1 MLGSLRSAFRPTQ
14 WLVLGLM
21 LFSLLASAHIS
32 RAVLERLPRLE
43 DEYAYLYQ
51 AKIFAHFQ
59 AYVVRDE
66 PVKVF
71 WQPFVLQP
79 EAADSYDGV
88 TRRFGKYTPGYPMV
102 LAVGVILGQPWLINA
117 VLGMLNVGLIYRLGR
132 AVFARTGQGEAIG
145 VIAAALLAISPTAL
159 ILNAT
164 LMSHTWALLA
174 ALLFV
179 YAYLMAVRR
188 LTNERTARRWAILCG
203 VMLGALFITRPLTA
217 VMIGAPV
224 GLHALTLLLRKDQ
237 HRHTLSRLLVTAA
250 IAALPVMSLWGLCN
264 LVWTGSPF
272 TNTYTL
278 QWPYDKVGFG
288 VGHGLNRGGHSL
300 HWAWRNARAD
310 LTFWIRDTFGFTLMP
325 EANDFLKSNWGYQ
338 AGVGIAWLFVL
349 MGLLYGRKVPQVWWM
364 FSFFAAIV
372 IGGLFYWIG
381 SAVHGGAVYSVRYYY
396 EAIFGAC
403 LVAAYGFVAL
413 AADLGK
419 HGTKIVYT
427 GVAMACV
434 ASVVGYTPARLRE
447 PLPGEWSNGLY
458 GFNRT
463 SQAQLAR
470 IEAMREAYATSV
482 DQKVLLVILRTES
495 SGPDN
500 WRDYGAALAQTSPF
514 LDSDI
519 VVARVFDPKE
529 SPEIERRFFDR
540 LVLYQIGAQLYPTLE
555 DALNSSTQ

>member
-1 MLGSLRSAFRPTQ
+1 MLGSFRSALRPSQ

-32 RAVLERLPRLE
+32 RVVLERLPRLE

-51 AKIFAHFQ
+51 AKIFARFQ
-59 AYVVRDE
+59 AYVVRE
-66 PVKVF
+66 EAVKVF

-79 EAADSYDGV
+79 ESTDSYDGV
-88 TRRFGKYTPGYPMV
+88 ARRFGKYTPGYPLV
-102 LAVGVILGQPWLINA
+102 LSVGVMLGQPWLINA
-117 VLGMLNVGLIYRLGR
+117 VFGMLNVGLIYRLGKL
-132 AVFARTGQGEAIG
+132 VFAHTTQGEAIG

-164 LMSHTWALLA
+164 LMSHTWALFA
-174 ALLFV
+174 AMLFV
-179 YAYLMAVRR
+179 YAYLKSIRM
-188 LTNERTARRWAILCG
+188 LTEIRPARRWAILCG

-217 VMIGAPV
+217 VMIGTPV
-224 GLHALTLLLRKDQ
+224 ALHALTLYLRSDKA
-237 HRHTLSRLLVTAA
+237 RLALARLLVTAS
-250 IAALPVMSLWGLCN
+250 IAALPVMSLWGLFN
-264 LVWTGSPF
+264 FIWTGNPL

-288 VGHGLNRGGHSL
+288 EGSGLNPGGHSFY
-300 HWAWRNARAD
+300 WAWRNARAD
-310 LTFWIRDTFGFTLMP
+310 LTFWMRDTFGFTLSQ
-325 EANDFLKSNWGYQ
+325 ETADYLKTHWGYQ
-338 AGVGIAWLFVL
+338 AGVGLAWLFVL
-349 MGLLYGRKVPQVWWM
+349 MGLLYGRKMPQVWWM
-364 FSFFAAIV
+364 FSFFVAIV
-372 IGGLFYWIG
+372 VGGLFYWIG

-413 AADLGK
+413 AGDLGK
-419 HGTKIVYT
+419 HGPKIVYI
-427 GVAMACV
+427 GLALACI

-447 PLPGEWSNGLY
+447 PLPGEWVNGLY

-463 SQAQLAR
+463 SQAQLAK
-470 IEAMREAYATSV
+470 IEAMRQQYATAPH
-482 DQKVLLVILRTES
+482 QKVLLVILRPQT
-495 SGPDN
+495 GDPDN

-529 SPEIERRFFDR
+529 SPEIERRFLDR
-540 LVLYQIGAQLYPTLE
+540 LVLYQSGAQLYPTLE
-555 DALNSSTQ
+555 DALHSSK